1 MAGRILESVR
11 EDLDDRDGVS
21 GWNLDRVTVGD
32 RAVLVELAARSD
44 SQTRVAGVAHRPR
57 GSASDVTTET
67 VTGLLEPIDG
77 SDLSVDDGRPN
88 AGDRLPLAAAVGT
101 LNALSAPFLG
111 WQSGDPMAL
120 LSPSVR
126 RITTV
131 GLFKPALRKFE
142 DCEVR
147 VIEREPRTVD
157 PPEGVSVRM
166 FSPERAER
174 AMDGAEIVF
183 ITGST
188 LLYGGLERYLDLAP
202 TEATVVIVGATVSFI
217 PDPLFDSG
225 VDVVAGASVSDPTRA
240 RNAIVDGACGTDLHT
255 NGVEKRYTTAGG
267 AGGTLRGS

>member
-1 MAGRILESVR
+1 MSDRILRAAR
-11 EDLDDRDGVS
+11 ETLADRDGVS
-21 GWNLDRVTVGD
+21 RWNLGRVTVGD
-32 RAVLVELAARSD
+32 RAILVELAARSD
-44 SQTRVAGVAHRPR
+44 SQSRVAGIAHRPR
-57 GSASDVTTET
+57 ATASDVAADA
-67 VTGLLEPIDG
+67 VSNLLEPIDASG
-77 SDLSVDDGRPN
+77 PSEDDGRPD

-101 LNALSAPFLG
+101 LNALSAPFLA
-111 WQSGDPMAL
+111 WPSGDPMAL

-131 GLFKPALRKFE
+131 GLFEPALRKFE